1 MPIKINSI
9 MFRIKEVAKAKGV
22 KLSEIAE
29 KMGISPVS
37 FSNSIN
43 GNPTIQTLLK
53 ISEILDCDI
62 RDLIAPTKENNAQP
76 LYIENNGTFDIIGY
90 IDTGKLK

>member
-1 MPIKINSI
+1 MVKLK
-9 MFRIKEVAKAKGV
+9 IKEVAKAKGYT
-22 KLSEIAE
+22 LEDIA
-29 KMGISPVS
+29 KQMGITYVGLHGKLKTAKLDTLYEVS
-37 FSNSIN
+37 
-43 GNPTIQTLLK
+43 K
-53 ISEILDCDI
+53 ILDCDI